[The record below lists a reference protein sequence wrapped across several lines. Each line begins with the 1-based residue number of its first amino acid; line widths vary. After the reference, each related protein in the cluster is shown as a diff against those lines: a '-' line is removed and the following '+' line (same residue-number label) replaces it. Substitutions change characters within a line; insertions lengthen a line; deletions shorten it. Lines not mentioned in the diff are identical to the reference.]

1 MTADAARAG
10 AAAQRP
16 AGAAAWPLDVPFDQY
31 QRYRIAAEIAEEVA
45 AAGTPATGHL
55 PRALDVGGHYEGSG
69 GVHRRPIRDFLPHWT
84 TTTVDLGLYPLSG
97 YAEARGSALP
107 FGDGRFDVVTCLD
120 VLEHVLPAERS
131 SVLLELARVARRT
144 VVVAAPFLDARVVR
158 AEHLLADF
166 IRRTWGTEQAQLAE
180 HRERGWPPLDEAA
193 AELTR
198 AGWAVDV
205 FAHGNLWRW
214 LFMMIDK
221 HAVSALP
228 HAQRMHEQLDV
239 RYNEVDFDRDAAP
252 PCYRHFIVAW
262 RDGADAAR
270 EAVEQRFV
278 APSRQRSAA
287 PSLTLTP
294 ADEAFLEL
302 AGLHARNQALV
313 VELEAARRDAQL
325 AASEDHRVELY
336 RHIDAKDRY
345 IRKLEALFKDV
356 EQSPIYRVA
365 RTLRGLLPGAPKALT
380 RPRND

>member
-1 MTADAARAG
+1 M
-10 AAAQRP
+10 
-16 AGAAAWPLDVPFDQY
+16 PFDQY
-31 QRYRIAAEIAEEVA
+31 QRYRIAAEIAGEVA
-45 AAGTPATGHL
+45 AAGTPATEPP

-107 FGDGRFDVVTCLD
+107 FADGRFEVVTCLD

-131 SVLLELARVARRT
+131 SVLMELARVARRT

-166 IRRTWGTEQAQLAE
+166 ILRTWRVEQAQLVE

-228 HAQRMHEQLDV
+228 HAQRMHEQLDI
-239 RYNEVDFDRDAAP
+239 RYNEADFDLDAAP

-262 RDGADAAR
+262 RHGDDAAR
-270 EAVEQRFV
+270 EAVDRRFV
-278 APSRQRSAA
+278 APSRERAAA

-302 AGLHARNQALV
+302 AELHARNQELV

-325 AASEDHRVELY
+325 AASEAHRQELY
-336 RHIDAKDRY
+336 RHLDSKDRY
-345 IRKLEALFKDV
+345 IQKLEALFKDV
-356 EQSPIYRVA
+356 EQSLTYRVA
-365 RTLRGLLPGAPKALT
+365 RALRGVLPGAPKALT
-380 RPRND
+380 RPREPD